1 MARMQKCERERAAST
16 EVAILL
22 LTKWPWVGIS
32 YHQSFKHNSLGD
44 EGGAKKSPQ
53 QCARGRGDG
62 SPMLGT
68 KGLFQEQE
76 IRPEQ

>member
-44 EGGAKKSPQ
+44 KGGAKKSPQ
-53 QCARGRGDG
+53 KCVSNVLEGGVMVHLCWQLKDSFRN
-62 SPMLGT
+62 
-68 KGLFQEQE
+68 KK
-76 IRPEQ
+76 